1 MNRLLLLILM
11 LTLST
16 SLFAKIIPENIQIV
30 RDQWGVPHIYAP
42 TDEEVAYGLAW
53 ATAEDDFKSMQENY
67 LAVRGRLA
75 EVKGKDGA
83 IMDFINAFLG
93 TKELVAAKYDSA
105 FSPKFKAILEAYCEG
120 INAYAAKFPEEK
132 LLKKDLWPV
141 TPHDIIGGYVMGMAL
156 MTNIQYSIIKIFE
169 GTLEVSSNLASPKGS
184 NGLALS
190 GIRTKDGYP
199 YLAINSH
206 QPLEGPFSWYEAHL
220 HSDEGWN
227 ILGATFPGGVTIFH
241 GANEYL
247 GWAHTVNF
255 SDLNDV
261 YRLTMHPEKKGFYKF
276 DGNWLQLEE
285 KVVPLKVKIG
295 PIKLPV
301 KRKFYMSVYGPTLE
315 KDGKYYALRFPAN
328 MDIRAAEQW
337 YQMNKAQNFDQFET
351 ALKKQALTGL
361 NIIYADRENQIFF
374 LDNGQFPKRQK
385 GFDWWNVLPGDTSAT
400 LWKANDYY
408 PYESL
413 IQLKNPQSG
422 YVFNTNNTPFVATAD
437 PYNFSKDS
445 TELTPFYGK
454 FINNRSMRMQELMQ
468 EKDKYSYEDFKR
480 VKFDN
485 VIRKNAY
492 TSSIANLEAILTT
505 SPAQFPKLADFL
517 KVLNQW
523 DRVADTNSTGATA
536 AALTM
541 NILINKL
548 VKTTKFPFEET
559 VVSEQL
565 METSFTEARDHLMK
579 YFGTVEVPLGRFQR
593 LVRGNKELPLG
604 GVPDVITSMWVSP
617 YKNGRYK
624 ADAGES
630 YIELVRFTP
639 DGPIIE
645 SVSPYGTSNKPESK
659 HYDDQ
664 MELFLN
670 KKLKSMSMN
679 KETILK
685 EAERIYHP
693 Q

>member
-1 MNRLLLLILM
+1 
-11 LTLST
+11 
-16 SLFAKIIPENIQIV
+16 
-30 RDQWGVPHIYAP
+30 
-42 TDEEVAYGLAW
+42 
-53 ATAEDDFKSMQENY
+53 
-67 LAVRGRLA
+67 
-75 EVKGKDGA
+75 
-83 IMDFINAFLG
+83 
-93 TKELVAAKYDSA
+93 
-105 FSPKFKAILEAYCEG
+105 
-120 INAYAAKFPEEK
+120 
-132 LLKKDLWPV
+132 
-141 TPHDIIGGYVMGMAL
+141 
-156 MTNIQYSIIKIFE
+156 
-169 GTLEVSSNLASPKGS
+169 
-184 NGLALS
+184 
-190 GIRTKDGYP
+190 
-199 YLAINSH
+199 
-206 QPLEGPFSWYEAHL
+206 
-220 HSDEGWN
+220 
-227 ILGATFPGGVTIFH
+227 
-241 GANEYL
+241 
-247 GWAHTVNF
+247 
-255 SDLNDV
+255 
-261 YRLTMHPEKKGFYKF
+261 
-276 DGNWLQLEE
+276 
-285 KVVPLKVKIG
+285 
-295 PIKLPV
+295 
-301 KRKFYMSVYGPTLE
+301 
-315 KDGKYYALRFPAN
+315 
-328 MDIRAAEQW
+328 
-337 YQMNKAQNFDQFET
+337 
-351 ALKKQALTGL
+351 
-361 NIIYADRENQIFF
+361 
-374 LDNGQFPKRQK
+374 
-385 GFDWWNVLPGDTSAT
+385 LPGDTSAT

>member
-1 MNRLLLLILM
+1 MIRIFFLGLM
-11 LTLST
+11 LLFNST
-16 SLFAKIIPENIQIV
+16 VFAQIQPERIQIV
-30 RDQWGVPHIYAP
+30 RDQWGVPHIYAA

-67 LAVRGRLA
+67 LSVRGRLA

-105 FSPKFKAILEAYCEG
+105 FSPKFKGILEAYCSG
-120 INAYAAKFPEEK
+120 INAYATKFPEEK
-132 LLKKDLWPV
+132 LLNKGLWPV
-141 TPHDIIGGYVMGMAL
+141 TPKDIIGGYVLGMAL
-156 MTNIQYSIIKIFE
+156 MTNIQFSIIKIFE
-169 GTLEVSSNLASPKGS
+169 GTLEVSPNLASPKGS
-184 NGLALS
+184 NALALS
-190 GIRTKDGYP
+190 GIRTEDGYP

-241 GANEYL
+241 GANENL

-261 YRLTMHPEKKGFYKF
+261 YRLTMHPDKKGFYKF
-276 DGNWLQLEE
+276 DGKWLQLEE
-285 KVVPLKVKIG
+285 KEVSLKVKVG

-301 KRKFYMSVYGPTLE
+301 KRKFYISVYGPTLE

-328 MDIRAAEQW
+328 MEIRAAEQW

-351 ALKKQALTGL
+351 ALKKQALVGL
-361 NIIYADRENQIFF
+361 NIIYADKENQIFF
-374 LDNGQFPKRQK
+374 LDNGQFPKRQT
-385 GFDWWNVLPGDTSAT
+385 GYDWWNVLPGDTSAT

-413 IQLKNPQSG
+413 IQLKNPLSG

-445 TELTPFYGK
+445 TVLTPFYGK
-454 FINNRSMRMQELMQ
+454 FINNRSMRMQDLMQ
-468 EKDKYSYEDFKR
+468 EKVKYSYEDFKR

-492 TSSIANLEAILTT
+492 TSSIANLEEILTT
-505 SPAQFPKLADFL
+505 SPEKFPKLADFL

-536 AALTM
+536 AALTI

-559 VVSEQL
+559 VISQKM
-565 METSFTEARDHLMK
+565 MEETYTEARSHLLK
-579 YFGTVEVPLGRFQR
+579 YFGSVEVPLGRFQR
-593 LVRGNKELPLG
+593 LVRGKKELPIG
-604 GVPDVITSMWVSP
+604 GVPDVIASMWVSP

-624 ADAGES
+624 ADSGES

-639 DGPIIE
+639 NGPIIE
-645 SVSPYGTSNKPESK
+645 SVSPYGASNKPGSK

-664 MELFLN
+664 MELFLS
-670 KKLKSMSMN
+670 KKLKTMSMN
-679 KETILK
+679 KETILQQ
-685 EAERIYHP
+685 AERIYHP